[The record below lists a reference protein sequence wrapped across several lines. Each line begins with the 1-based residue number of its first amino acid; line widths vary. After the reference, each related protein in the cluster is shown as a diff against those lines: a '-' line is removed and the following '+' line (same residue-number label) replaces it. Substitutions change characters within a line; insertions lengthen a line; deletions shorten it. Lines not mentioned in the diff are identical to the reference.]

1 MKFTEFPYQRP
12 DIDKY
17 KEHFDNQ
24 LVKFE
29 NAMNIEAQI
38 EAITEINI
46 LRDEFDTMARLAN
59 VRYTI
64 NTQDEFYLSEKK
76 YLDTL
81 SPMLKDYD
89 TRFYTSL
96 VNSKF
101 RKKLEDKIGK
111 HLFNLAELAI
121 KTFTPEIEQEMIKA
135 SELTTEYRQ
144 LMASAK
150 IMFEGEERNLSGFGP
165 FVSSTDRD
173 MRKKAS
179 ATKWSFFK
187 NNEEQLDRIYD
198 DLVKVRDSMAKKLGY
213 KNFIELAYVNLKRTD
228 YTPEDVAV
236 YRKQILDTIVPV
248 AQKLREKQKN
258 RLGLDN
264 LYYYDET
271 IHFPTGNAKPKG
283 SVQDILDNTLKMY
296 HELSKQTGEFFE
308 HMYGSELMDL
318 ENKKG
323 KAVGGYCTFFKLFSS
338 PFIFSNFNG
347 TEDDIRVL
355 MHEAGHAFQGYCS
368 KDFEIPEYMNPTLEA
383 CEIHSMSMEFI
394 TWDWMDLFFK
404 EEANKYKYFHLV
416 RALEFLP
423 YCVTVDEFQH
433 WVYENVNATPAERK
447 AKWRELEQ
455 KYIPGKDY
463 NDNDFLNR
471 GGYWQQQRH
480 IYEKPFYYIDYG
492 LAQVCAFQ
500 YWKKMNAS
508 SKKENT
514 TALKDYITLCQAGGS
529 RSFLDLL
536 KIANI
541 DSPFKKDTVK
551 KAIKPI
557 MAYLDEVDDT
567 AL

>member
-1 MKFTEFPYQRP
+1 MKFKEFEYQRP
-12 DIDKY
+12 DIGKY

-24 LVKFE
+24 LIKLE

-38 EAITEINI
+38 EAIHEINI

-89 TRFYTSL
+89 TKFYTLL

-101 RKKLEDKIGK
+101 RKKLEEKIGK
-111 HLFNLAELAI
+111 HLFNLAALAI

-135 SELTTEYRQ
+135 NELTTEYRQ

-165 FVSSTDRD
+165 FVSSTDRE

-179 ATKWSFFK
+179 TAKWSFFK

-213 KNFIELAYVNLKRTD
+213 KNFIELAYLNLRRTD

-248 AQKLREKQKN
+248 AQKLREKQRN
-258 RLGLDN
+258 RLGLDK

-271 IHFPTGNAKPKG
+271 IHFPTGNAKPVG
-283 SVQDILDNTLKMY
+283 SVQEILDNTLKMY
-296 HELSKQTGEFFE
+296 EELSPETGEFFE
-308 HMYGSELMDL
+308 HMHGSELMDL

-394 TWDWMDLFFK
+394 TWDWMELFFK
-404 EEANKYKYFHLV
+404 EDAEKYKYFHLI

-447 AKWRELEQ
+447 AKWREIEK

-463 NDNDFLNR
+463 NDNDFLNN

-514 TALKDYITLCQAGGS
+514 AALKDYITLCKAGGS
-529 RSFLDLL
+529 RSFLELL

-567 AL
+567 NL